1 MARYLFILVA
11 LLALVVG
18 CKGGGSASD
27 NDNGT
32 DADVDTGADV
42 DGFPDADCPACA
54 SYHFT
59 VKIDGTITNE
69 QGTPI
74 SGIAVALYDD
84 GEERS
89 PRAFSNEEGKWSI
102 EHEFGDCGGY
112 VEGVIDAKVVATDV
126 DGGANGIY
134 IETVTDFAPWD
145 TVDSESVPPCAK
157 YNEYLEESGVQVVM
171 QAEQPDDDE
180 NLPDVDEYPD
190 ADCMQCATYSF
201 TIKLG
206 GTVTNEGG
214 APVQGIAVS
223 IYDNEVTT
231 EPQAI
236 SDVEGKWSIET
247 SLGKCGGVPE
257 SSVDAKVIAVDID
270 DEANGVYVETV
281 TDFSPWNV
289 HNEEWKPPCADYDV
303 YLEELGI
310 QVVMQSEQ
318 PDDDTLLTDVN

>member
-11 LLALVVG
+11 VLMAVG
-18 CKGGGSASD
+18 CKDDKTNEDACP
-27 NDNGT
+27 NGT
-32 DADVDTGADV
+32 IYNDCSLGGACGDPTTASKCVGDMLLYCGAPTDPCWIGSQKFERDCAASGGHCVTDGPCAAHCEPANDSDAALAEIDDLPDI
-42 DGFPDADCPACA
+42 DEPSDMDKFPD
-54 SYHFT
+54 
-59 VKIDGTITNE
+59 I
-69 QGTPI
+69 
-74 SGIAVALYDD
+74 
-84 GEERS
+84 
-89 PRAFSNEEGKWSI
+89 
-102 EHEFGDCGGY
+102 
-112 VEGVIDAKVVATDV
+112 
-126 DGGANGIY
+126 
-134 IETVTDFAPWD
+134 
-145 TVDSESVPPCAK
+145 
-157 YNEYLEESGVQVVM
+157 
-171 QAEQPDDDE
+171 
-180 NLPDVDEYPD
+180 DEYPD

-214 APVQGIAVS
+214 APVQGIAVA
-223 IYDNEVTT
+223 IYDNEVAT

-318 PDDDTLLTDVN
+318 PDDDVFLPDSL